1 MCLVEFNK
9 KHFARELITRAIKNT
24 QDKDQGKEN
33 VELFCYFQTPYD
45 NSKPHFS
52 CDDVNCNY
60 KWIHFTCSKLQK
72 TRKGQP
78 WYCKYCKKK
87 TTIIAKLINLLA
99 LRLSKTF
106 SQSTLQILQKFYVA
120 LAIVTKTSIYYETNL
135 RV

>member
-78 WYCKYCKKK
+78 WYCKYCKK
-87 TTIIAKLINLLA
+87 N
-99 LRLSKTF
+99 
-106 SQSTLQILQKFYVA
+106 QQ
-120 LAIVTKTSIYYETNL
+120 
-135 RV
+135 